1 LTRGIEGDEDAKL
14 LVEPLI
20 DLAPGAEEN
29 PLATRLVAL
38 IKESVETDPSRR
50 RSFLA
55 LKSTVLV
62 VPFDTGDALTL
73 RFDLGRLAVHDGNIG
88 IPSVTLGVPSA
99 DLSALSELR
108 LPRLD
113 DFGAF
118 IASLRKGRAERA
130 RAASIP
136 PPSSRRPARGKTVTE
151 AARLFASGEVKV
163 YGLWAHPRTV
173 YRLLR
178 LLSPPSHGT
187 LLHSHPGPPAGP
199 ASHDDLPRAR

>member
-1 LTRGIEGDEDAKL
+1 M
-14 LVEPLI
+14 EPLI

-29 PLATRLVAL
+29 PLATRLVSL
-38 IKESVETDPSRR
+38 IRESIESDPARR

-88 IPSVTLGVPSA
+88 IPSVTLGVPTA
-99 DLSALSELR
+99 DLSAFAGLR

-113 DFGAF
+113 DWST
-118 IASLRKGRAERA
+118 IVERV
-130 RAASIP
+130 RRRRDGNSV
-136 PPSSRRPARGKTVTE
+136 PPSSRRKRGISE
-151 AARLFASGEVKV
+151 AARLFASGDVKV
-163 YGLWAHPRTV
+163 YGLLAHPRTV

-178 LLSPPSHGT
+178 LLSPPRLQT
-187 LLHSHPGPPAGP
+187 ERA
-199 ASHDDLPRAR
+199 APRGR

>member
-1 LTRGIEGDEDAKL
+1 MLRRL
-14 LVEPLI
+14 EPLI
-20 DLAPGAEEN
+20 DLAPGAEDN
-29 PLATRLVAL
+29 PLALRLVSL
-38 IKESVETDPSRR
+38 IRESIESDPGRR

-99 DLSALSELR
+99 DLSALAELR
-108 LPRLD
+108 LPRFD
-113 DFGAF
+113 DLGEMVAKFRG
-118 IASLRKGRAERA
+118 GTERA
-130 RAASIP
+130 REATMP
-136 PPSSRRPARGKTVTE
+136 PPSSRRPSRRKTITE

-173 YRLLR
+173 YRFLR
-178 LLSPPSHGT
+178 LLSPPSHG
-187 LLHSHPGPPAGP
+187 HGGS
-199 ASHDDLPRAR
+199 PRV